1 MVAKNKSIK
10 VNMILNAIK
19 GLMSIFFPLI
29 SFPYVSK
36 VLGVD
41 NIGRYN
47 FANSIISYFIL
58 LAGLGINTY
67 AIREGAR
74 LREKE
79 NEFKQF
85 ANEMF
90 SINIL
95 STIISY
101 VLFALLLIIVPKFQC
116 YKTLLI
122 ILSLQIIFKTIGI
135 EWIYSI
141 YEDYAYITLRSII
154 FQIIS
159 LILLFVLTILQFKF
173 TSVLVPTTI
182 MLFITYLIYMY
193 IESPSIKEY
202 NIINELRVN
211 ALKKDMNKTNFL
223 NNISHE
229 LRTPLTS
236 IINSIEYMSMHT
248 DNLSNEIKESIND
261 LNDAS
266 SSLLDLVGN
275 VIDINKI
282 ENKELELK
290 EKNYDIRKE
299 VERLILLNKKMSSKK
314 DVVFKYSI
322 SENTPNVLYGDKTKI
337 KEIINNLLTNAFK
350 YTDKGTITLTINSVI
365 ENNICNL
372 QIEVKDTGIGIKS
385 EDLNKIFSKKGID
398 NDINS
403 DVDRDGIGLL
413 VSKDLIY
420 LMNGTINVRS
430 YYGSGS
436 VFSIEIP
443 QKISNVV
450 DNNSNDNN
458 ITYDNKTILLV
469 DDDELNN
476 KVLSRLLS
484 KYNIKLSTCKNG
496 SECIDKINNNEKYDL
511 IFMDIMM
518 KDMNGV
524 DTLKELKNINNFN
537 TKVIAF
543 TADAL
548 TSSKD
553 KYIKY
558 GFDGYISKP
567 FKKEDLEKIL
577 NDNLINNK

>member
-1 MVAKNKSIK
+1 MKLIYLITGIIFLISLLINFKLKRNSKIKSGNVFFCLSLFILIGYILEIVIYLLSNTIGSSNIIIDIYKNLYYIFTISWYL
-10 VNMILNAIK
+10 ILNTY
-19 GLMSIFFPLI
+19 IF
-29 SFPYVSK
+29 
-36 VLGVD
+36 
-41 NIGRYN
+41 
-47 FANSIISYFIL
+47 IITNTKNTKL
-58 LAGLGINTY
+58 LY
-67 AIREGAR
+67 
-74 LREKE
+74 
-79 NEFKQF
+79 
-85 ANEMF
+85 
-90 SINIL
+90 
-95 STIISY
+95 IIEC
-101 VLFALLLIIVPKFQC
+101 II
-116 YKTLLI
+116 LI
-122 ILSLQIIFKTIGI
+122 ILSIIITLSKNSILVLAISILTINI
-135 EWIYSI
+135 VSLIQVILNHKIIKVTKSNSIYSI
-141 YEDYAYITLRSII
+141 
-154 FQIIS
+154 

-548 TSSKD
+548 TLSKD

>member
-1 MVAKNKSIK
+1 
-10 VNMILNAIK
+10 
-19 GLMSIFFPLI
+19 
-29 SFPYVSK
+29 
-36 VLGVD
+36 
-41 NIGRYN
+41 
-47 FANSIISYFIL
+47 
-58 LAGLGINTY
+58 
-67 AIREGAR
+67 
-74 LREKE
+74 
-79 NEFKQF
+79 
-85 ANEMF
+85 
-90 SINIL
+90 
-95 STIISY
+95 
-101 VLFALLLIIVPKFQC
+101 
-116 YKTLLI
+116 
-122 ILSLQIIFKTIGI
+122 
-135 EWIYSI
+135 
-141 YEDYAYITLRSII
+141 
-154 FQIIS
+154 
-159 LILLFVLTILQFKF
+159 
-173 TSVLVPTTI
+173 
-182 MLFITYLIYMY
+182 MY

-365 ENNICNL
+365 ENDICNL

-496 SECIDKINNNEKYDL
+496 SECIDKINNNP
-511 IFMDIMM
+511 
-518 KDMNGV
+518 V
-524 DTLKELKNINNFN
+524 QP
-537 TKVIAF
+537 
-543 TADAL
+543 
-548 TSSKD
+548 
-553 KYIKY
+553 
-558 GFDGYISKP
+558 DG
-567 FKKEDLEKIL
+567 
-577 NDNLINNK
+577 

>member
-1 MVAKNKSIK
+1 MKLIYLITGIIFLISLLINFKLKRNSKIKSGNVFFCLSLFILIGYILEIVIYLLSNTIGSSNIIIDIYKNLYYIFTISWYL
-10 VNMILNAIK
+10 ILNTY
-19 GLMSIFFPLI
+19 IF
-29 SFPYVSK
+29 
-36 VLGVD
+36 
-41 NIGRYN
+41 
-47 FANSIISYFIL
+47 IITNTKNTKL
-58 LAGLGINTY
+58 LY
-67 AIREGAR
+67 
-74 LREKE
+74 
-79 NEFKQF
+79 
-85 ANEMF
+85 
-90 SINIL
+90 
-95 STIISY
+95 IIEC
-101 VLFALLLIIVPKFQC
+101 IIF
-116 YKTLLI
+116 I
-122 ILSLQIIFKTIGI
+122 ILSIIITLSKNSILVLTISI
-135 EWIYSI
+135 LTINIVSLIQVILNHKIIKVTKSNSIYSI
-141 YEDYAYITLRSII
+141 
-154 FQIIS
+154 

-337 KEIINNLLTNAFK
+337 KGIINNLLTNAFK

-365 ENNICNL
+365 ENDICNL

-385 EDLNKIFSKKGID
+385 EDLNKWCSPARLR
-398 NDINS
+398 S
-403 DVDRDGIGLL
+403 D
-413 VSKDLIY
+413 
-420 LMNGTINVRS
+420 
-430 YYGSGS
+430 
-436 VFSIEIP
+436 P
-443 QKISNVV
+443 
-450 DNNSNDNN
+450 
-458 ITYDNKTILLV
+458 
-469 DDDELNN
+469 
-476 KVLSRLLS
+476 
-484 KYNIKLSTCKNG
+484 C
-496 SECIDKINNNEKYDL
+496 
-511 IFMDIMM
+511 
-518 KDMNGV
+518 
-524 DTLKELKNINNFN
+524 
-537 TKVIAF
+537 A
-543 TADAL
+543 
-548 TSSKD
+548 
-553 KYIKY
+553 
-558 GFDGYISKP
+558 P
-567 FKKEDLEKIL
+567 
-577 NDNLINNK
+577 

>member
-1 MVAKNKSIK
+1 MKLIYLITGIIFLISLLINFKLKRNSKIKSGNVFFCLSLFILIGYILEIVIYLLSNTIGSSNIIIDIYKNLYYIFTISWYL
-10 VNMILNAIK
+10 ILNTY
-19 GLMSIFFPLI
+19 IF
-29 SFPYVSK
+29 
-36 VLGVD
+36 
-41 NIGRYN
+41 
-47 FANSIISYFIL
+47 IITNTKNTKL
-58 LAGLGINTY
+58 LY
-67 AIREGAR
+67 
-74 LREKE
+74 
-79 NEFKQF
+79 
-85 ANEMF
+85 
-90 SINIL
+90 
-95 STIISY
+95 IIEC
-101 VLFALLLIIVPKFQC
+101 II
-116 YKTLLI
+116 LI
-122 ILSLQIIFKTIGI
+122 ILSIIITLSKNSILILTISI
-135 EWIYSI
+135 LTINIVSLIQVILNHKIIKVTKSNSIYSI
-141 YEDYAYITLRSII
+141 
-154 FQIIS
+154 

-365 ENNICNL
+365 ENDICNL

-496 SECIDKINNNEKYDL
+496 KECIDKINNNEKYDL

-558 GFDGYISKP
+558 GFGGYISKP

>member
-1 MVAKNKSIK
+1 MKLIYLITGIIFLISLLINFKLKRNSKIKSGNVFFCLSLFILIGYILEIVIYLLSNTIGSSNIIIDIYKNLYYIFTISWYL
-10 VNMILNAIK
+10 ILNTY
-19 GLMSIFFPLI
+19 IF
-29 SFPYVSK
+29 
-36 VLGVD
+36 
-41 NIGRYN
+41 
-47 FANSIISYFIL
+47 IITNTKNTKL
-58 LAGLGINTY
+58 LY
-67 AIREGAR
+67 
-74 LREKE
+74 
-79 NEFKQF
+79 
-85 ANEMF
+85 
-90 SINIL
+90 
-95 STIISY
+95 IIEC
-101 VLFALLLIIVPKFQC
+101 II
-116 YKTLLI
+116 LI
-122 ILSLQIIFKTIGI
+122 ILSIIITLSKNSILVLTISILTINIVSLIQVILNHQIIKVTKSNS
-135 EWIYSI
+135 IYSI
-141 YEDYAYITLRSII
+141 
-154 FQIIS
+154 

-558 GFDGYISKP
+558 EFDGYISKP

>member
-1 MVAKNKSIK
+1 MNLIYLITGIIFLISLLINFKIKRNSKIKSGNVFFCLSLLILIGYILEIVIYLLSK
-10 VNMILNAIK
+10 VIGSSNIIIDIYINLYYIFTISWYLILNTYIFIITNTK
-19 GLMSIFFPLI
+19 NTKLLYIVEFIIFIVLSILTTLSKNNMLI
-29 SFPYVSK
+29 
-36 VLGVD
+36 LT
-41 NIGRYN
+41 I
-47 FANSIISYFIL
+47 SIL
-58 LAGLGINTY
+58 T
-67 AIREGAR
+67 
-74 LREKE
+74 
-79 NEFKQF
+79 
-85 ANEMF
+85 
-90 SINIL
+90 INIVSL
-95 STIISY
+95 IQVILNHKIIKITKSN
-101 VLFALLLIIVPKFQC
+101 
-116 YKTLLI
+116 
-122 ILSLQIIFKTIGI
+122 S
-135 EWIYSI
+135 IYSI
-141 YEDYAYITLRSII
+141 
-154 FQIIS
+154 
-159 LILLFVLTILQFKF
+159 LILLFVLSILQLKF
-173 TSVLVPTTI
+173 TSILVPTTI

-202 NIINELRVN
+202 NFINELRVN

-290 EKNYDIRKE
+290 EKNYDIRRE
-299 VERLILLNKKMSSKK
+299 VERLILLNKKISNKK

-322 SENTPNVLYGDKTKI
+322 SENTPNNLYGDKTKI

-350 YTDKGTITLTINSVI
+350 YTDKGTINLTINSII
-365 ENNICNL
+365 ENDICKL

-443 QKISNVV
+443 QKISNVI
-450 DNNSNDNN
+450 DNNSNENN

-484 KYNIKLSTCKNG
+484 KYNIKLVTCKNG
-496 SECIDKINNNEKYDL
+496 RECIDKINNNEKYDL

-518 KDMNGV
+518 KGMSGV

-558 GFDGYISKP
+558 GFNGYISKP

-577 NDNLINNK
+577 NDNLNIDK